1 MTKHEI
7 EYIENI
13 LKAME
18 NSQDFTADYTF
29 NDFKEDEK
37 TQYAVEWALKMIGEM
52 SRIITEETK
61 SKYPDIPWNEL
72 ENLGDI
78 LTNYHK
84 TDLHLI
90 WNTVQKDIPPLI
102 PEFRRILSNIQ

>member
-1 MTKHEI
+1 MKTYET
-7 EYIENI
+7 EYYIKAI

-52 SRIITEETK
+52 SRNIPEETK
-61 SKYPDIPWNEL
+61 SKYPDIPWNNL
-72 ENLGDI
+72 ENL
-78 LTNYHK
+78 LSNYHK

-102 PEFRRILSNIQ
+102 PEFRRILSENQ